1 MKPIEP
7 IQYVP
12 DSPLIA
18 TFLLVWI
25 ITDNLSTAAVFGWQL
40 LTDQSELVDNG
51 SVSCEGQD
59 YAGWDGNR
67 TFPYTF
73 TADTIGVTLL

>member
-1 MKPIEP
+1 MKEIVP

-18 TFLLVWI
+18 VYLTVWV

-51 SVSCEGQD
+51 SVSCEGQE
-59 YAGWDGNR
+59 YQSWDGNR

-73 TADTIGVTLL
+73 TADIIGVTLL